1 MNNSVGLNQSL
12 KQQLSLSPQLIQTF
26 EILAMSTLE
35 LQQKIRN
42 EIEMNPAL
50 EIPNESVV
58 SLERIAERETSTH
71 EEDFS
76 DTTAYD
82 PDRPRAGSNIHESS
96 SYDQEASDRNQM
108 YLEGALARSE
118 TLQEHLMRQLGCLRL
133 QDEHMEI
140 GRLIISNLDQN
151 GFHQQPPESL
161 VKPRQREILQSMI
174 GVVQNLDPPGI
185 AAADFRES
193 LILQAKFDKLVGNDL
208 KNFSALVNDH
218 LEQMRQNKIKE
229 VAKTLGIPEEELEI
243 LYQYLKTLNPFPGLQ
258 YSADEI
264 QYAVPDLIVRKIDG
278 RLQLRLNTENLP
290 TLSIDPDFSQLMG
303 NPRDKAYKETNAYI
317 HNAIK
322 SANLLISQIQMRSD
336 TMKKI
341 GIELVKFQHEFF
353 LNGPRSLKPL
363 TYRMIAEDLSLHETT
378 ISRAVQGKYID
389 TDYGIMPIKQLFSSA
404 IQTVDPE
411 GEDLSKRAVM
421 DIMQEIISGHTG
433 SKPLSDQ
440 KIADLL
446 AERGIKIARRTVSKY
461 RLSLNIDS
469 SYVRNS

>member
-82 PDRPRAGSNIHESS
+82 PDRPRAGSHIHESS

-118 TLQEHLMRQLGCLRL
+118 TLQEYLMRQLGCLRL
-133 QDEHMEI
+133 QDEQVEI
-140 GRLIISNLDQN
+140 GRLIISNLDHN

-161 VKPRQREILQSMI
+161 VKPRQKEMLQSMI
-174 GVVQNLDPPGI
+174 GVVQSLDPPGI

-208 KNFSALVNDH
+208 KNFSALVQDH
-218 LEQMRQNKIKE
+218 LEQMRQNKTKE
-229 VAKTLGIPEEELEI
+229 VAKALGVPEEEVEV

-290 TLSIDPDFSQLMG
+290 TLSIDPDFSQLTG
-303 NPRDKAYKETNAYI
+303 DPRDKAYKETNAYI

-469 SYVRNS
+469 SYVRNT

>member
-1 MNNSVGLNQSL
+1 
-12 KQQLSLSPQLIQTF
+12 
-26 EILAMSTLE
+26 
-35 LQQKIRN
+35 
-42 EIEMNPAL
+42 
-50 EIPNESVV
+50 
-58 SLERIAERETSTH
+58 
-71 EEDFS
+71 
-76 DTTAYD
+76 
-82 PDRPRAGSNIHESS
+82 
-96 SYDQEASDRNQM
+96 
-108 YLEGALARSE
+108 
-118 TLQEHLMRQLGCLRL
+118 
-133 QDEHMEI
+133 
-140 GRLIISNLDQN
+140 
-151 GFHQQPPESL
+151 
-161 VKPRQREILQSMI
+161 MI
-174 GVVQNLDPPGI
+174 GVVQSLDPPGI
-185 AAADFRES
+185 AASDFRES
-193 LILQAKFDKLVGNDL
+193 LILQAKFDNLVKNDL
-208 KNFSALVNDH
+208 KNFSALVRDH
-218 LEQMRQNKIKE
+218 LEQMRQNKTKE
-229 VAKTLGIPEEELEI
+229 VSKCLGIPEEELEV
-243 LYQYLKTLNPFPGLQ
+243 LYQYLKSLNPFPGLQ

-278 RLQLRLNTENLP
+278 RLQLRLNTENIP
-290 TLSIDPDFSQLMG
+290 TLSIDPDFSQLTTD
-303 NPRDKAYKETNAYI
+303 PRDQAYKETNAYI

-421 DIMQEIISGHTG
+421 DIMQEIISGQTG

-469 SYVRNS
+469 SYIRNT